1 MLAQSLLTR
10 ALRARPRA
18 DLPSPAAHLQDLLA
32 RKLRKYKERK
42 KARSEGVAIK
52 DLTADLE
59 EEEEEDEGEAM
70 MEGMPVDEAG
80 VLLASKP
87 WEVVREKS
95 FPMPPMSVD
104 EATLCLEY
112 IDHPFY
118 VFRNAETDI
127 INVVYRR
134 KSGGVGLIQP
144 EDQ

>member
-80 VLLASKP
+80 VLLS
-87 WEVVREKS
+87 
-95 FPMPPMSVD
+95 
-104 EATLCLEY
+104 
-112 IDHPFY
+112 
-118 VFRNAETDI
+118 
-127 INVVYRR
+127 
-134 KSGGVGLIQP
+134 LIHI
-144 EDQ
+144 

>member
-1 MLAQSLLTR
+1 
-10 ALRARPRA
+10 
-18 DLPSPAAHLQDLLA
+18 
-32 RKLRKYKERK
+32 
-42 KARSEGVAIK
+42 
-52 DLTADLE
+52 
-59 EEEEEDEGEAM
+59 M

-95 FPMPPMSVD
+95 FPMPPTSVD